1 MTICLAQNFLYFRA
15 NILFQIFAQFL
26 QMETLLVTK
35 VNTKVS
41 YTANDCMLPLKLNKK
56 INKMYSILYFKG
68 SDRLCMIV
76 KLSM

>member
-68 SDRLCMIV
+68 IV
-76 KLSM
+76 TGFVW

>member
-41 YTANDCMLPLKLNKK
+41 YTANDCMLPLKLNLKK
-56 INKMYSILYFKG
+56 KKSFILKEVTGF
-68 SDRLCMIV
+68 V
-76 KLSM
+76 W